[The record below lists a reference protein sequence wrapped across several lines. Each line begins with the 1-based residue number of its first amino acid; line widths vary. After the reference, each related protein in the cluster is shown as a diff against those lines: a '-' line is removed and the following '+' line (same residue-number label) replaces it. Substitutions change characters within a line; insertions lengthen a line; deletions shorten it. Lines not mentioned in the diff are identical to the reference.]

1 MTYLAV
7 DVVRFL
13 RRGNEPVSPP
23 RPERHAQR
31 PHTPPVVFDFFF
43 RSDCCEDALLWGTVF
58 VPRRNDA
65 TEVPGTPVS
74 APTRL
79 PNTTTLL
86 ATSSRH
92 HTLDFQ
98 NGNQQS
104 QGKEILLQF
113 EISGKR
119 ELDFQSG
126 FVEVRN

>member
-43 RSDCCEDALLWGTVF
+43 RSEEMRCFGVV
-58 VPRRNDA
+58 VPRQNDA